1 MSLYKAAR
9 FLGENQI
16 LALLPGEERERLML
30 HLQPVRLA
38 KGKVLYEA
46 GGVISQAYFLL
57 NGMASLVSTT
67 AEGSAV
73 EIGMIGNE
81 GLVGLPLI
89 LSEDASPYDVMI
101 QFPASALQIRAA
113 FLKAEFS
120 RGARLQELLLR
131 YTQVVLT
138 QLAQSA
144 SCNRFHT
151 MEARLCRWLLISR
164 DRVRSNNLPLT
175 QEFLSHMLGTPR
187 TNVARI
193 TGKLQKGGLIS
204 SSRGKIQ
211 ILDRRG
217 MEDFSCECYQVV
229 QGAMERFRAA

>member
-1 MSLYKAAR
+1 
-9 FLGENQI
+9 
-16 LALLPGEERERLML
+16 ML

-38 KGKVLYEA
+38 KGRVLYEA
-46 GGVISQAYFLL
+46 GGLISQAYFLL

-67 AEGSAV
+67 TEGSAV
-73 EIGMIGNE
+73 EISMIGNE

-89 LSEDASPYDVMI
+89 FSDDTSPYDVMI

-113 FLKAEFS
+113 FLKAEFN
-120 RGARLQELLLR
+120 RGERLQELLLR
-131 YTQVVLT
+131 YTQVTLI

-144 SCNRFHT
+144 SCNRFHS

-164 DRVRSNNLPLT
+164 DRVRSNILPLT

-193 TGKLQKGGLIS
+193 TGKLQKRGLIS
-204 SSRGKIQ
+204 SSRGTIR